1 MRSLLAALLV
11 ITGALTVMAEQ
22 PSNPMLDS
30 SVNSAPSEPATTLKA
45 TTRMVVLDV
54 VATDKHGKAV
64 TDLKAADFTLLENG
78 HEQKIGS
85 FTSEVGSATGLMTR
99 PAALESSPN
108 VFSNTQFT
116 EPPKTLNVILLDALN
131 TDLPKQMKVRQQMI
145 RFLETMP
152 GGQPIAVYTL
162 NRKLRLLQDFTVDTG
177 VLKELAKDFRVE
189 RSTIP
194 ANSTGGPRDELLSP
208 GAVQGNPLAAGLQ
221 ERLQQFV
228 DREAQYDMCVRLELN
243 YLAVQTLAGTLAGYP
258 GRKNLIWVAG
268 TFPLKVFPE
277 DHEGRERALCWFDP
291 YELARRASN
300 TLAEA
305 HIAVYP
311 VDAAGLV
318 TVGLTAIDASYNEIG
333 EFEKGD
339 RRGTRNLIE
348 VQLKDLA
355 TGHLTMNEL
364 AARTGGKAYYDR
376 NDLHTAIQNGITDG
390 SSYYL
395 IGYYPSDR
403 NWNGKFR
410 KVEVKVD
417 RPGIKL
423 RFRPG
428 YYAIDKQYE
437 PNNSTVSKRELEEAL
452 DVSTLPSTMLYFT
465 AALTLPTANTANKL
479 VVNYRINASSLS
491 LEQGT
496 DGLRRAAVGCYV
508 QAFSEDLKPV
518 KATRQLS
525 EATLKPATYQ
535 RVMSEGF
542 PCTTA
547 IDLPS
552 GKYQLRF
559 AIRDERT
566 GLIGSANGKVTIP

>member
-1 MRSLLAALLV
+1 
-11 ITGALTVMAEQ
+11 
-22 PSNPMLDS
+22 
-30 SVNSAPSEPATTLKA
+30 
-45 TTRMVVLDV
+45 
-54 VATDKHGKAV
+54 
-64 TDLKAADFTLLENG
+64 
-78 HEQKIGS
+78 
-85 FTSEVGSATGLMTR
+85 
-99 PAALESSPN
+99 
-108 VFSNTQFT
+108 
-116 EPPKTLNVILLDALN
+116 
-131 TDLPKQMKVRQQMI
+131 MKVRQQMI
-145 RFLETMP
+145 RFLDTMP
-152 GGQPIAVYTL
+152 AGQPLAVYTL
-162 NRKLRLLQDFTVDTG
+162 NRKVRLLQDFTTDTR

-194 ANSTGGPRDELLSP
+194 VNSTGGPRDELLSP
-208 GAVQGNPLAAGLQ
+208 GAIQGNPLAASLQEGLQ
-221 ERLQQFV
+221 HFLDSEAAY
-228 DREAQYDMCVRLELN
+228 DRCIQIDLTTRAL
-243 YLAVQTLAGTLAGYP
+243 QTLARTLAGYP
-258 GRKNLIWVAG
+258 GRKNLIWIAG
-268 TFPLKVFPE
+268 TFPLRVFPE
-277 DHEGRERALCWFDP
+277 NAKGLLRCRFDP
-291 YELARRASN
+291 YEMARRASN
-300 TLAEA
+300 TLADN

-311 VDAAGLV
+311 IDAAGLV
-318 TVGLTAIDASYNEIG
+318 TVGLTAIDAGYNEIG
-333 EFEKGD
+333 ESEKGS
-339 RRGTRNLIE
+339 RRGIRNLIE
-348 VQLKDLA
+348 VQLDGLA